1 MIQSFQFLDGKVANS
16 TQELLE
22 LCQQYPDR
30 ATNFLIN
37 QDLEKWLAY
46 IGDYKIAECAVNVRQ
61 IEMSDRQKL
70 EEFIERCRAITAPQ
84 AVPAAVTQTN
94 IKDNLTPPDSAA
106 PIDKIPQQPFQG
118 LKVDSATATVTKS
131 TEAVTPKPP
140 AILVEEPEKETLNS
154 PQANGKGKPSFLQVV
169 ATLIIKILY

>member
-1 MIQSFQFLDGKVANS
+1 MIQSLQFSDGKVANS

-37 QDLEKWLAY
+37 QDLEKWLAH
-46 IGDYKIAECAVNVRQ
+46 IGDYQIAECAVNVRQ
-61 IEMSDRQKL
+61 SDMSDRQKL
-70 EEFIERCRAITAPQ
+70 FEFIERYRAITAPQ
-84 AVPAAVTQTN
+84 VVPAAVTQTS

-106 PIDKIPQQPFQG
+106 PIDKVPQQPFQG
-118 LKVDSATATVTKS
+118 LKVDPATVTVTKS
-131 TEAVTPKPP
+131 TEAIPP
-140 AILVEEPEKETLNS
+140 ESERKIFNS
-154 PQANGKGKPSFLQVV
+154 SQANSKEKPSFLQVV